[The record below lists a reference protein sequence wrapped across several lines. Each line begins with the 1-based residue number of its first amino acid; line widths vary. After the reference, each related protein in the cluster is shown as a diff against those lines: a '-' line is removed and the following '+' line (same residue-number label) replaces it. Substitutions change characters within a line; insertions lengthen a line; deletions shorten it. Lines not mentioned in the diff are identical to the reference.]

1 MILHAS
7 RTNRDR
13 TSGKNSSQIE
23 LNTRQKQDRK
33 ALSRG
38 SVGAA
43 AAAALVM
50 LIEVVLLTENQQ
62 RQSSKSKSGCKEAGR
77 GTRRRGKSSMRWI
90 RKLPS
95 GIIGMAHRQTEHIE
109 AAVTDRIPLPNHE
122 ARSHTPW

>member
-7 RTNRDR
+7 RTNRNR
-13 TSGKNSSQIE
+13 TSGKNRSRIE

-33 ALSRG
+33 ALLRG
-38 SVGAA
+38 SVGTAAAA

-50 LIEVVLLTENQQ
+50 LEALIEVVLLTENQR

-95 GIIGMAHRQTEHIE
+95 GIIGMAHR
-109 AAVTDRIPLPNHE
+109 
-122 ARSHTPW
+122 